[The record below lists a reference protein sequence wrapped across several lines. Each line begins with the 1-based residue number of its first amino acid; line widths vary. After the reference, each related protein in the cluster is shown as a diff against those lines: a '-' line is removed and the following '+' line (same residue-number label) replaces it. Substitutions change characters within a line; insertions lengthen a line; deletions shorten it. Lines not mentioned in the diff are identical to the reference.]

1 MDESVNDKLLKKY
14 LSNTI
19 NSTIN
24 KKTFKNESKLDEI
37 LEKSNNILNLFNIMN
52 KRIEKIENILSKNE
66 NFINNNE
73 SIIQKVDSNI
83 NLLKKINENILKE
96 ENIQKFNDND
106 IEDYDFID
114 TPEEI
119 KDKKIELDKDKKIE
133 SEKDKKIELDKDNKD
148 KKNIKSKKIKTQN
161 DTEEELSKKYIDV
174 KIQHFIFENKF
185 VKKCLDMNSING
197 DIQLFKK
204 MYIENI
210 SKEYIP
216 IRHIKKKFQYWI
228 NDHMKDDDTNGEYI
242 INVILKN
249 IELCY
254 MKINNTDN
262 YGDDIDQFLKNQE
275 HINKLNDN
283 KYKEKIMSQIIK
295 LIDI

>member
-1 MDESVNDKLLKKY
+1 
-14 LSNTI
+14 
-19 NSTIN
+19 
-24 KKTFKNESKLDEI
+24 
-37 LEKSNNILNLFNIMN
+37 MN

>member
-1 MDESVNDKLLKKY
+1 
-14 LSNTI
+14 
-19 NSTIN
+19 
-24 KKTFKNESKLDEI
+24 
-37 LEKSNNILNLFNIMN
+37 
-52 KRIEKIENILSKNE
+52 
-66 NFINNNE
+66 
-73 SIIQKVDSNI
+73 
-83 NLLKKINENILKE
+83 
-96 ENIQKFNDND
+96 
-106 IEDYDFID
+106 
-114 TPEEI
+114 
-119 KDKKIELDKDKKIE
+119 
-133 SEKDKKIELDKDNKD
+133 
-148 KKNIKSKKIKTQN
+148 
-161 DTEEELSKKYIDV
+161 
-174 KIQHFIFENKF
+174 
-185 VKKCLDMNSING
+185 MNSING

-262 YGDDIDQFLKNQE
+262 YGDNIDQFLKNQE